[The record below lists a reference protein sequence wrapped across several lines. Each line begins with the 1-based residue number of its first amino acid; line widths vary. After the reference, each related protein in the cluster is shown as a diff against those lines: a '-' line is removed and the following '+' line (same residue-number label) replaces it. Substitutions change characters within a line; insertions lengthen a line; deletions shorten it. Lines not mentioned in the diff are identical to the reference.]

1 MANLDN
7 FGENNARG
15 DAQSISAA
23 QHPTPTNLTA
33 EAPPEARTPT
43 ASELAAAA
51 LARVAELDT
60 ATSDPEAHAD
70 PRPDPVEFPKFCQRY
85 EAERA
90 RYFELSQQPVIYAPP
105 VVAHE
110 NGAALWDARNLALIK
125 GKTGT
130 FKSSIAELVCGL
142 LLSDG
147 DGDFLAL
154 SVPTD
159 SPPVYVGYLDTE
171 RDPYTD
177 VPALIQRIRKLANPS
192 KLQRLFPW
200 SLKGTIASVEQIKN
214 LCEYMR
220 QRATADG
227 NADARL
233 VLVLDV
239 LSDFAEGGNIN
250 NQEGARDFIK
260 ECETIATAYDAAF
273 LGIMHENQFNE
284 KAAGWLGTV
293 WMQKSVWTIAVS
305 LEENSEGDTLAGR
318 MRHEK
323 VRRGRRPPAAYFD
336 KDPETER
343 LYFLSKADVKARRK
357 RPTADG
363 GNADAD
369 GAQKTNAGPKADPLK
384 TFVELCFSEKPIWTQ
399 SELVTRGASNEPKVS
414 KNKIENL
421 EKLGGYYIHADGRQ
435 FTLAVASQKHHNGN
449 GRPPKMYRAEFTE
462 PELFT

>member
-15 DAQSISAA
+15 DAQTISEA

-70 PRPDPVEFPKFCQRY
+70 PRPDPVEFPKFYQRY
-85 EAERA
+85 ETERA
-90 RYFELSQQPVIYAPP
+90 RYFELSQQPIIYAPP

-154 SVPTD
+154 TVPTD
-159 SPPVYVGYLDTE
+159 APPVYVGYLDTE

-177 VPALIQRIRKLANPS
+177 VPALIQRVRKLAATS

-200 SLKGTIASVEQIKN
+200 SLKGQTASEQQIVN
-214 LCEYMR
+214 LCEFMR

-239 LSDFAEGGNIN
+239 LSDFAFGGNIN
-250 NQEGARDFIK
+250 NQEAARDFIK
-260 ECETIATAYDAAF
+260 NCEAVASAYNAAF
-273 LGIMHENQFNE
+273 LGIMHENHAND
-284 KAAGWLGTV
+284 KAAGWMGTV
-293 WMQKSVWTIAVS
+293 WMQKSVWTIVVS
-305 LEENSEGDTLAGR
+305 LEDSNGETIAGKIY
-318 MRHEK
+318 HEK
-323 VRRGRRPPAAYFD
+323 VRRGKKPPAAYFD
-336 KDPETER
+336 KDPITER
-343 LYFLSKADVKARRK
+343 LYSLSRADVKARRK
-357 RPTADG
+357 RQRTED

-369 GAQKTNAGPKADPLK
+369 VTQKTNAGPKADPLK

-421 EKLGGYYIHADGRQ
+421 EKLGGVYTHADGRQ
-435 FTLAVASQKHHNGN
+435 FTLAVASQKHHKGN
-449 GRPPKMYRAEFTE
+449 GRPPKMYRSEFPE